1 MLTIIEKAARADGGH
16 ALESQS
22 HRTENWMG
30 PGWIEVP
37 PHLEGKAWDCCG
49 YCELDIRDGKLA
61 DLVPGERPPVPEPP
75 ETLSTEELTDI
86 VRAMSGGVDN
96 V

>member
-37 PHLEGKAWDCCG
+37 AQLEAAVWACCG
-49 YCELDIRDGKLA
+49 CCDLDIRDGKLA
-61 DLVPGERPPVPEPP
+61 GITPTERPPAPEPP

-86 VRAMSGGVDN
+86 VRAMSGGVGN